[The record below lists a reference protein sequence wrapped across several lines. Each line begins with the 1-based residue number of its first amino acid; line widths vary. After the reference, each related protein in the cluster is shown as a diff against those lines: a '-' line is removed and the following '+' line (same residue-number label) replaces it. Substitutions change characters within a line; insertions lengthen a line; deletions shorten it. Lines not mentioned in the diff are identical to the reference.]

1 MIAPQ
6 LLRSTAEA
14 FKRLGLSP
22 GAGLSGLPPVTV
34 PLVLSYLSVATRL
47 PVLAAFDSDEDALAA
62 RDVLL
67 GAGNDQGDVPFYP
80 RTVLEE
86 DIPPGFVSPL
96 ESLRYGALA
105 RLAATPPAP
114 YFLGSHDLLEAGLP
128 PGDKIEAGLRT
139 VRPGELAYEDFR
151 EWLESNAYEPV
162 PLVTEPGTY
171 ALRGSI
177 IDVYPVN
184 EGGPVRLDFYGD
196 QLEEIREFDIHSQI
210 STMTRTLVTVLSLAP
225 QDGAGVSVFDHFP
238 GGWVLARQEED
249 DRWAVTSS
257 SRHETDRMISL
268 EIDLFESRT
277 ASLELLRERWN
288 LLLKAQPSATALFV
302 GDSESA
308 FDRAAGLLETVP
320 LQDARGGYPAGFSS
334 APLGLYVLTP
344 RELFQ
349 RPSMAWRPARKGVA
363 SLATVRHHLD
373 ALEPGDPI
381 IHVNHGI
388 GRYEG
393 LTHLPVGDAL
403 QECLV
408 IAYRGDDRVYVST
421 DKISLVFPY
430 TAKGDEPPQL
440 DALNSGRWERVKRQT
455 RRSAEEVVDHL
466 AELYARRSVAEGI
479 AQPLDDDL
487 QAEMEAAFPYQDT
500 VDQVRATE
508 EIKGDMERPQP
519 MDRLLCG
526 DVGFGKTEVALRAA
540 YKAIRGGGQVAFLAP
555 TTILAN
561 QHLISFRARLAPFA
575 VNVGML
581 SRFVAA
587 GEQRRI
593 IREISSGAIDL
604 VVGTHRLLSNDVT
617 FKQLTLLIIDEE
629 HRFGVKQKER
639 MKELKSSVDVLS
651 LTATPV
657 PRTLHFSL
665 AGIRDISHLDTPPL
679 ERVPIITAIHY
690 HSFKL
695 IQQAVAKEILRGGQV
710 YFVHNEVESIYR
722 IERDLMELL
731 PDTSIGVAHGQLGGK
746 ELEQTMLAF
755 SEGRFQLL
763 LCTSIIE
770 SGIDLPNVNTVIINN
785 AHKFGLAQLYQI
797 RGRVGRSHRQAYAYL
812 LIKRRPKLKRNAAKR
827 LKTIARYSALGS
839 GYAISLMD
847 LEIRGTG
854 NLFGLEQSGH
864 VAAVGLDLYTKIIQG
879 VLRERDLAADDTV
892 APRLAQEEVTVKVF
906 PNAHIPVS
914 YVSDPHLRLNLYRRL
929 ATVDEAEAVADLRKE
944 LHDRFGTPTT
954 EVENLLQSVELRI
967 LASDLGVRS
976 LKLSNTHEILLDFA
990 NPADPSAL
998 LERIKGAMEQKGFNY
1013 RFLNLKNGA
1022 LRLSI
1027 QLDGEKSFFSTAME
1041 SFVALSAW
1049 K

>member
-1 MIAPQ
+1 MIGSR
-6 LLRSTAEA
+6 LLQSTAEA
-14 FKRLGLSP
+14 FEGLGLSP
-22 GAGLSGLPPVTV
+22 GARLSGLPPAVV
-34 PLVLSYLSVATRL
+34 PLVLRYLSTATGL
-47 PVLAAFDSDEDALAA
+47 PVLAAFTSDEDALAA

-67 GAGNDQGDVPFYP
+67 GAGTGEDSVPFYP
-80 RTVLEE
+80 RSAGEE
-86 DIPPGFVSPL
+86 ELPPGFVSSL
-96 ESLRYGALA
+96 ESFRYGALA
-105 RLAATPPAP
+105 RLATTPPAP
-114 YFLGSHDLLEAGLP
+114 YFLCSHDLLEAGLP
-128 PGDKIEAGLRT
+128 PGERLEEGLLT
-139 VRPGELAYEDFR
+139 VEPGELAYDDFR
-151 EWLESNAYEPV
+151 DWLEDNAYEPV
-162 PLVTEPGTY
+162 SLVTEPGSY

-196 QLEEIREFDIHSQI
+196 RLEEIREFDIHSQI
-210 STMTRTLVTVLSLAP
+210 STLTRSVVTVLSLAP
-225 QDGAGVSVFDHFP
+225 KEAANVSLLDHFP
-238 GGWVLARQEED
+238 AGWVLARQEGD
-249 DRWAVTSS
+249 DGWAVTSS
-257 SRHETDRMISL
+257 TCRETDRLISL
-268 EIDLFESRT
+268 EVNLFESRHT
-277 ASLELLRERWN
+277 SMDLLRERWN
-288 LLLKAQPSATALFV
+288 LLVKAQPSATALFI
-302 GDSESA
+302 GDRESL
-308 FDRAAGLLETVP
+308 FHRAEGLLEAVP
-320 LQDARGGYPAGFSS
+320 LHDDRGGYPAGFSS

-363 SLATVRHHLD
+363 SLATVQHHID

-393 LTHLPVGDAL
+393 LTHLKVGEAL

-408 IAYRGDDRVYVST
+408 IAYQGDDRVYVST

-430 TAKGDEPPQL
+430 TAKGDGPVQL
-440 DALNSGRWERVKRQT
+440 DALNAGRWERIKRQT

-466 AELYARRSVAEGI
+466 AELYANRAVAEGV
-479 AQPLDDDL
+479 AQPPDDEL

-500 VDQVRATE
+500 VDQARATE

-540 YKAIRGGGQVAFLAP
+540 FKAIRGGGQVAFLAP

-561 QHLISFRARLAPFA
+561 QHLISFRARLASLA

-587 GEQRRI
+587 AEQRRI
-593 IREISSGAIDL
+593 IQDISSGAIDL
-604 VVGTHRLLSNDVT
+604 VVGTHRLLSNDVI
-617 FKQLTLLIIDEE
+617 FKQLTLFIIDEE

-679 ERVPIITAIHY
+679 ERVPIITSIHY
-690 HSFKL
+690 HSAKL
-695 IQQAVAKEILRGGQV
+695 IRQAVARELQRGGQV

-722 IERDLMELL
+722 IERDLGELL
-731 PDTSIGVAHGQLGGK
+731 PDTRIGVAHGQLGGK

-755 SEGRFQLL
+755 SEGEFQLL

-812 LIKRRPKLKRNAAKR
+812 LIKRRPKLKRNADKR

-839 GYAISLMD
+839 GYAISLKD

-879 VLRERDLAADDTV
+879 VLRERDVATDDAV
-892 APRLAQEEVTVKVF
+892 VPRLAQEEVTVKVF
-906 PNAHIPVS
+906 PNAQIPVS

-929 ATVDEAEAVADLRKE
+929 ATMDDREAVADLRRE
-944 LHDRFGTPTT
+944 LHDRFGAPTT
-954 EVENLLQSVELRI
+954 EVEDLLRSAELRI
-967 LASDLGVRS
+967 LAAGLGVRS
-976 LKLSNTHEILLDFA
+976 VKRSDTRDILLDFA
-990 NPADPSAL
+990 SPADPAAL
-998 LERIKGAMEQKGFNY
+998 LERINAAMEQNRFNY
-1013 RFLNLKNGA
+1013 RFLNLKNGG

-1027 QLDGEKSFFSTAME
+1027 QLDGEKSFYLAAVD
-1041 SFVALSAW
+1041 SFVALAAL

>member
-1 MIAPQ
+1 MIAPR
-6 LLRSTAEA
+6 LLHSTFEA
-14 FKRLGLSP
+14 FKGLGLSP
-22 GAGLSGLPPVTV
+22 GASLSGLPPASV
-34 PLVLSYLSVATRL
+34 PLVLSYLSTSTRL

-67 GAGNDQGDVPFYP
+67 GAGNDQDDVPFYP
-80 RTVLEE
+80 RTVIEE
-86 DIPPGFVSPL
+86 NVPPGFVSPL

-105 RLAATPPAP
+105 RLATTPPAP
-114 YFLGSHDLLEAGLP
+114 HFLCSHDLLEAGLP
-128 PGDKIEAGLRT
+128 SGDRIEEGLLT
-139 VRPGELAYEDFR
+139 VRPGELAYDDFR
-151 EWLESNAYEPV
+151 EWLEGNEYEPV
-162 PLVTEPGTY
+162 PLVTEPGSY

-210 STMTRTLVTVLSLAP
+210 STMTRSVLTVLSLAP
-225 QDGAGVSVFDHFP
+225 KEAAGVSLFDHFP
-238 GGWVLARQEED
+238 GGWVLARQEGD
-249 DRWAVTSS
+249 DRWALTSS
-257 SRHETDRMISL
+257 TCHETDRSISL

-277 ASLELLRERWN
+277 TSLELLRERWN

-302 GDSESA
+302 GDRESL
-308 FDRAAGLLETVP
+308 FDRAAGMLDAIPLEDV
-320 LQDARGGYPAGFSS
+320 RGGYPAGFSS

-349 RPSMAWRPARKGVA
+349 RPSMAWRPPRKGVA
-363 SLATVRHHLD
+363 SLATVQHHIDTLD
-373 ALEPGDPI
+373 PGDPI

-393 LTHLPVGDAL
+393 LTHLKVGDAL

-408 IAYRGDDRVYVST
+408 ITYQGGDRVYVST

-430 TAKGDEPPQL
+430 TAKGDGPPQL

-479 AQPLDDDL
+479 AQPLDDEL
-487 QAEMEAAFPYQDT
+487 QAEMEDAFPYQDT
-500 VDQVRATE
+500 VDQARATE
-508 EIKGDMERPQP
+508 EIKRDMERPQP

-540 YKAIRGGGQVAFLAP
+540 FKAIRGGGQVAFLAP
-555 TTILAN
+555 TTILVN
-561 QHLISFRARLAPFA
+561 QHLISFRARLASLA

-587 GEQRRI
+587 AEQRRI
-593 IREISSGAIDL
+593 IRDISSGAIDL
-604 VVGTHRLLSNDVT
+604 VVGTHRLLSNDIT

-679 ERVPIITAIHY
+679 ERVPIITSIQY
-690 HSFKL
+690 HSSKL
-695 IQQAVAKEILRGGQV
+695 IQQAVAKEIQRGGQV

-722 IERDLMELL
+722 MERGLMELL

-797 RGRVGRSHRQAYAYL
+797 RGRVGRSNRQAYAYL
-812 LIKRRPKLKRNAAKR
+812 LIKRRPKLKLDAAKR

-839 GYAISLMD
+839 GYAISLRD

-879 VLRERDLAADDTV
+879 VLRERELATEHAIV
-892 APRLAQEEVTVKVF
+892 PHLAQEEVTVRMF
-906 PNAHIPVS
+906 PNAQIPVN

-929 ATVDEAEAVADLRKE
+929 ATMDDLGAVVDLRKE
-944 LHDRFGTPTT
+944 LHDRFGAPTT
-954 EVENLLQSVELRI
+954 EVENLLRSAELRI
-967 LASDLGVRS
+967 LAARLGVRS
-976 LKLSNTHEILLDFA
+976 LKWSEKHEILLDFA
-990 NPADPSAL
+990 IPSDPSML
-998 LERIKGAMEQKGFNY
+998 LERINTAMEQKGFNY
-1013 RFLNLKNGA
+1013 RFLNLKNGE

-1027 QLDGEKSFFSTAME
+1027 QLDGEKTLYSTAMD
-1041 SFVALSAW
+1041 SFVALAAL